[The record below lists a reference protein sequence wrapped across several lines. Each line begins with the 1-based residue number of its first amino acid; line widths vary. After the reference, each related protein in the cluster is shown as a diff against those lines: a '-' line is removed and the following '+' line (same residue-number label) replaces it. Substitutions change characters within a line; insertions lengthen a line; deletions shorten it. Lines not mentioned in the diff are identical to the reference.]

1 MIVDRTDEELRYA
14 LPCKWGLVDED
25 VLPAWV
31 AESDYAWAP
40 PIAAALSDAVARG
53 LTGYPDF
60 EEGGALGEAYAGFA
74 LPAVRPRGRPGRT

>member
-14 LPCKWGLVDED
+14 LPCKWGLVDQD

-40 PIAAALSDAVARG
+40 PIAAALAEAVARG
-53 LTGYPDF
+53 S
-60 EEGGALGEAYAGFA
+60 
-74 LPAVRPRGRPGRT
+74 PATPTSRRATH